1 MCLGILKPLFSPKSQ
16 TSGWSILSECV
27 EKGWGVDKGERE
39 WRKGS
44 KWDEVWGL
52 RWERRKEGVPPCGA
66 KEKTKA

>member
-16 TSGWSILSECV
+16 TSSWSILRECV
-27 EKGWGVDKGERE
+27 EKRWGVDKGESE

-44 KWDEVWGL
+44 QWDEVRGL
-52 RWERRKEGVPPCGA
+52 RWGRRKEGVPLCRA